1 MMRTTIPHQNWA
13 ARNDECDGVDGHA
26 SGLLVWSTTRPM
38 MMVVDQLKRIEAA
51 AQILPEKMMERRFEL

>member
-1 MMRTTIPHQNWA
+1 
-13 ARNDECDGVDGHA
+13 
-26 SGLLVWSTTRPM
+26 M